1 MNMKTRRIAAAAR
14 QRPITR
20 SSRAVMS
27 RCAMAS
33 PEFRRISYITDGRVK
48 NHTVEGICARAS
60 QRQSFGVLGKRLSAP
75 SVPRREA
82 SEDTKA
88 RKEFHHQ
95 RFPGHEQSVRR
106 RVDPARIISFPLG
119 PGRPETTADHTSSS
133 LRRRNGH

>member
-60 QRQSFGVLGKRLSAP
+60 QRQSFGVLGKRLSEP

-82 SEDTKA
+82 SEDTT

-95 RFPGHEQSVRR
+95 RFPG
-106 RVDPARIISFPLG
+106 A
-119 PGRPETTADHTSSS
+119 
-133 LRRRNGH
+133 